1 MTSLKKQKN
10 TKTLRTFFGKW
21 MSACCLAAM
30 TLVLAPSADARQVI
44 TNDVREW
51 AREAIKNEQA
61 LDATTVANTIS
72 VLYFNN
78 RTEWQKLDPLRKG
91 IAIMLLTDLHK
102 VKELTVL
109 ERVKLEALVQEMNLA
124 KSGLLNGDTA
134 PRLGKLIGAEYLVG
148 GDIILDKL
156 KKFSFES
163 DLLNVPAEKVDA
175 HPTANGDLLTGL
187 FKMEKELLFD
197 IVSHFNITITPEL
210 ETELK
215 KTPTDNLDA
224 IMALFLGLEQS
235 DLASY
240 IEAAELYKKALDMD
254 PDFLLAQEFLNELI
268 DLGLYED
275 AEAYSDPDVPFG
287 PENPN
292 SNPDDGDNPPDRDD
306 KDGDGYAFIYDCND
320 DDASIYPGATE
331 IAHDGI
337 DQDCD
342 GADLNDVDGDGF
354 SVTNDCNDEDAS
366 IYPGAPETAY
376 DGIDQDCDG
385 ADLNDVDGD
394 GFSVTND

>member
-10 TKTLRTFFGKW
+10 TKTLRTFFDKW

-240 IEAAELYKKALDMD
+240 
-254 PDFLLAQEFLNELI
+254 
-268 DLGLYED
+268 
-275 AEAYSDPDVPFG
+275 
-287 PENPN
+287 
-292 SNPDDGDNPPDRDD
+292 
-306 KDGDGYAFIYDCND
+306 
-320 DDASIYPGATE
+320 
-331 IAHDGI
+331 
-337 DQDCD
+337 
-342 GADLNDVDGDGF
+342 
-354 SVTNDCNDEDAS
+354 
-366 IYPGAPETAY
+366 
-376 DGIDQDCDG
+376 
-385 ADLNDVDGD
+385 
-394 GFSVTND
+394 